1 MAAKSGRTIQF
12 EKKTS
17 LRSVLAMRETM
28 LLLLFLAV
36 NVMNISISPNYL
48 NSYTLFTNIN
58 SFMVKGLIALPM
70 AYILLLGEIDISVGS
85 MVCLSATLLGVVY
98 NATGSMGAAIL
109 AALAVGTLCGAFNG
123 LVVTQFTELA
133 SMIVTL
139 ATMTLYRGISEM
151 ILGDKS
157 TSGMRNVEWFANLYD
172 GRVGHVPYLFLIF
185 CVLAAGFGIVMHKT
199 VFGRRMYAIG
209 ANRDSAR
216 YSGIQVQRIR
226 MAVFTLTG
234 LISGL
239 AGVFYCA
246 WMGTVKNSIA
256 EGYEM
261 EAICMCVLG
270 GISTDGGRGNFPGV
284 LIAIFTMGLLR
295 YGLGLININS
305 EIINIII
312 GFLLVLVVM
321 LPELKRMFKV

>member
-98 NATGSMGAAIL
+98 NATGSIGAAIL

-139 ATMTLYRGISEM
+139 ATMTLYRGI
-151 ILGDKS
+151 
-157 TSGMRNVEWFANLYD
+157 W
-172 GRVGHVPYLFLIF
+172 
-185 CVLAAGFGIVMHKT
+185 
-199 VFGRRMYAIG
+199 
-209 ANRDSAR
+209 
-216 YSGIQVQRIR
+216 
-226 MAVFTLTG
+226 
-234 LISGL
+234 
-239 AGVFYCA
+239 
-246 WMGTVKNSIA
+246 
-256 EGYEM
+256 
-261 EAICMCVLG
+261 
-270 GISTDGGRGNFPGV
+270 
-284 LIAIFTMGLLR
+284 
-295 YGLGLININS
+295 
-305 EIINIII
+305 
-312 GFLLVLVVM
+312 
-321 LPELKRMFKV
+321 